1 MMMWGLFVIGVFAA
15 AISGQVIDLTAVN
28 WRVLEIVTIMTGA
41 TALVSAIGDV
51 RRAVASNEL
60 ASRRPRVWS
69 QVLVLQSIAPR
80 YLDIIDL
87 RIRSEVSNLPQY
99 VAVRPWFQHASDS
112 SLRQG
117 DEPTLLRR
125 AQPAFPA
132 GIDDLE
138 IVALQREVQNV
149 LDGHDKA
156 VADFEQK
163 KQRTAKGGLEEALM
177 WASPLLLTVA
187 ISLSLFKALYQ

>member
-1 MMMWGLFVIGVFAA
+1 MMWGLFLIGIVAA
-15 AISGQVIDLTAVN
+15 AISGQVIDLTFVN
-28 WRVLEIVTIMTGA
+28 WRIVEVATIMTGA

-51 RRAVASNEL
+51 RRAIAGSEL

-87 RIRSEVSNLPQY
+87 RIRSGASNLHQY
-99 VAVRPWFQHASDS
+99 EAVRHWFQHVRDS
-112 SLRQG
+112 ALRQA
-117 DEPTLLRR
+117 DEPKLLIP
-125 AQPAFPA
+125 AQPPFPA
-132 GIDDLE
+132 DIDDLE
-138 IVALQREVQNV
+138 IVALHREVQDA

-156 VADFEQK
+156 VAEFVEK
-163 KQRTAKGGLEEALM
+163 KKRTEKGGLEEALM
-177 WASPLLLTVA
+177 WVSPLLLTVA